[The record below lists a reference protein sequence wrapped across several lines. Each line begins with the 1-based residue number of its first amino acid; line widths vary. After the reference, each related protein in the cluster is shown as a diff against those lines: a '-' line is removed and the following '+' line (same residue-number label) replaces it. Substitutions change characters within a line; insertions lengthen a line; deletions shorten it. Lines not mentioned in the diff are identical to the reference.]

1 MEIPNKGKVLLQF
14 SADWCGPCK
23 SMKPVLEKF
32 EEKSKVTLMKINV
45 DMESNI
51 AQKYGVRSIPCFVV
65 VEDDKEKIRK
75 VGSQSLSQLLDL
87 VK

>member
-1 MEIPNKGKVLLQF
+1 MEIPKKGKVLLQF
-14 SADWCGPCK
+14 TADWCGPCMVMQHVTEEFQSK
-23 SMKPVLEKF
+23 SAVIFKRV
-32 EEKSKVTLMKINV
+32 NV
-45 DMESNI
+45 DTEYSI

-65 VEDDKEKIRK
+65 VEDDEEKIRK